1 MPADNPRQRRP
12 KARSAPTPDR
22 PMVHLYLPV
31 DLQQKLLDYEA
42 SKQLTH
48 ADVVLD
54 AVQAEHETLL
64 KPDQP
69 EEPPPGGL
77 FVRQGYRSRR
87 PAKAADQAAVVTVGL
102 RLQRVHLDAIDRL
115 VSASTTTSRSAYI
128 VAALRAHLE
137 RIAPQEVKSE
147 RHESGGTTAE
157 RRQP

>member
-12 KARSAPTPDR
+12 RAKSAPAPDR

-31 DLQQKLLDYEA
+31 DLHEKLLAYEIRE
-42 SKQLTH
+42 QLTH

-54 AVQAEHETLL
+54 AIQSQHETLL
-64 KPDQP
+64 IPDQP

-87 PAKAADQAAVVTVGL
+87 PAESADKAAVVTVGL
-102 RLQRVHLDAIDRL
+102 RLKRVHLDAIDGL

-137 RIAPQEVKSE
+137 RIAPQE
-147 RHESGGTTAE
+147 A
-157 RRQP
+157 P